1 MTKEKIQ
8 DYTRRISLANKTE
21 MVVILY
27 DILITYLEDATD
39 ALDREDFNAFS
50 QELER
55 SRNTLRELM
64 NSVDTGS
71 NLGRTLLRLYVF
83 SMKELTDA
91 FIKRNSAPLFE
102 VMHIMRELREAYR
115 YAGERDNSGSVM
127 EHVETVYT
135 GLTYNR
141 NMRNESVINTN
152 AGRGILA

>member
-55 SRNTLRELM
+55 SRNTLRAARNISLM
-64 NSVDTGS
+64 
-71 NLGRTLLRLYVF
+71 R
-83 SMKELTDA
+83 
-91 FIKRNSAPLFE
+91 
-102 VMHIMRELREAYR
+102 
-115 YAGERDNSGSVM
+115 
-127 EHVETVYT
+127 
-135 GLTYNR
+135 
-141 NMRNESVINTN
+141 
-152 AGRGILA
+152 